1 MRLPIARLVGA
12 AAICALAADPAAA
25 APPKPAVEIKD
36 AVVQVTVIPENRTDV
51 RIEIVTQNRSLPL
64 KLKAM
69 RSRTV
74 IDGGL
79 DGKKIRNCRGG
90 GDAVVVR
97 VAEVGDVAL
106 KDMPHIVVHAPLDV
120 DVSAGGAVFGVIGRA
135 RNVTLGAAGCGDWTV
150 ANVEQLLRI
159 NMAGSGDARAGSAG
173 EAELRVAGSGDVAT
187 ADIRGR
193 LDVDMAGS
201 GNVRVKSMTGLL
213 DVHMAGSGDVLV
225 QDGRASAMNVSM
237 AGSGNM
243 VFGGVADT
251 LTARIAGA
259 GDVRA
264 RQVRGQVRKTV
275 VGSGTVKIGAP

>member
-1 MRLPIARLVGA
+1 MGA
-12 AAICALAADPAAA
+12 ALAGPATA
-25 APPKPAVEIKD
+25 APATAAIEIKD
-36 AVVQVTVIPENRTDV
+36 AVAQVTVIPENRSDIRV
-51 RIEIVTQNRSLPL
+51 EIVTQNRALPL
-64 KLKAM
+64 KLKVM

-79 DGKKIRNCRGG
+79 DGKKIRNCRGVG
-90 GDAVVVR
+90 NDVVVR

-106 KDMPHIVVHAPLDV
+106 KDMPHIVVHAPRDV
-120 DVSAGGAVFGVIGRA
+120 DVSAGGAVYGVIGRA

-150 ANVEQLLRI
+150 ANVEQRLRI

-201 GNVRVKSMTGLL
+201 GNVRVKAMSGPL
-213 DVHMAGSGDVLV
+213 DLHMAGSGDAVVLG
-225 QDGRASAMNVSM
+225 GRASAMTVSM
-237 AGSGNM
+237 AGSGNV
-243 VFGGVADT
+243 VFGGVAET
-251 LTARIAGA
+251 LTARIAGS

-264 RQVRGQVRKTV
+264 RQVNGQVRKTV
-275 VGSGTVKIGAP
+275 VGSGSVKIGAR